1 MCHDHFQVELGPLIN
16 FIVGK
21 NGSGKSAV
29 LTAITLCLGGK
40 ASATNRGQSLKSF
53 IKEGKESATIVVRI
67 KNHGDGAYL
76 PDDYGQSILVERHF
90 SKSGTSSFKI
100 KAENGRIMSTKKAE
114 LDAIIDHFQLQF
126 DNPMNVL
133 SQDMAR
139 QFLSSSSPAEK
150 YKFFVKGVQLEQ
162 LDQDYRLMEESG
174 DQIEEKLQAKAQD
187 ISILE
192 DRMKKAFKRL
202 NISDQQSSLRD
213 RIKNIQGQMAWAQ
226 VEEQERI
233 KDSLEAEL
241 STTDSQKAEAEAEIE
256 RCDSA
261 IREVEAENET
271 AAEYTRGV
279 SARVENAQSERNDIQ
294 ARNDETMGERHELQ
308 AQQRGIRELRDN
320 TKSRVAETQQK
331 IEQETQRLANL
342 HGGGYAQKLEE
353 LEKARE
359 DAADTRRRIEA
370 HDKEINPDIRIAAE
384 QEIAAEPPVLQARRD
399 VQEAEAL
406 LQNLTRSDKSPG
418 FPDKMPLLLRAI
430 QQEQSFTEKPIGPV
444 GNFVTL
450 LKPEWSSILES
461 SFGMT
466 LNGFIVTS
474 KRDQSILSGIMQRV
488 NCGGHLDTSQHE
500 PDQQFDTVLRIDNE
514 LVRRQLVINHGIE
527 QNLLIESLEEASS
540 VLFDGERP
548 RNVKRCYCINQTDRR
563 RGIHLSYSRTG
574 EPSQTP
580 VSVYSGNPRMK
591 SDRNSQLR
599 VQRDTVAN
607 LRQTLN
613 SREEALRSARS
624 HHTRCKQARERHERM
639 RNELRVE
646 SQRKDDRV
654 EELEEA
660 LQRES
665 EGDGDLEILQAT
677 LREIESELQ
686 INEGSYNDAVNAIAD
701 VMQTIKTI
709 RQELKHKDD
718 EISQIK
724 EELKVAESEQQRVTD
739 KRRKKIA
746 EKNRAVERLEE
757 TNQTKTRLE
766 QKLEHAVKTVLE
778 YREKAS
784 MVSERVEIPEGE
796 TAESIDKK
804 LTRLQRDIH
813 RYDRELGGTRDE
825 IVSEAQKTKNDHEQA
840 QSQVLE
846 FQNLL
851 EILKRT
857 LKNRKDRWHV
867 FRSHISHRA
876 KVEPDITK
884 DSSEGR
890 GARTLSGG
898 EKSFSQVC
906 LLLAL
911 WEAMGSPVRCL
922 DEFDVY
928 MDHINRKMAIDMLLY
943 AARRS
948 IGRQFILITPGSRA
962 EITLDADVKVK
973 EDANSEHKWKDQL
986 KLPAKDGRP
995 QTEDVTATKGLEFED
1010 FYIKR
1015 ELMMGIFEAGFE
1027 KPSPIQEETIPVALT
1042 GRDILA
1048 RAKNGTGKTAAF
1060 IIPTLERIN
1069 PKSTKTQALILV
1081 PTRELAL
1088 QTSHVCKT
1096 LGKHLG
1102 INVMVTTGGTGLMDD
1117 IIRLND
1123 AVHILVGTPGRVLDL
1138 ASKGVADLSE
1148 CPTFVMDEADKLL
1161 SPEFTPVIE
1170 QLLSFHPKDR
1180 QVMLF
1185 SATFPMIVKS
1195 FKINQSIIFC
1205 NSTNRVELLAKKI
1218 TELGYSCFYSH
1229 ARMLQQHRNRVFH
1242 DFRNGVC
1249 RNLVCS
1255 DLLTRGIDIQAVNVV
1270 INFDFPKNAE
1280 TYLHRIGRSGRF
1292 GHLGLAINLINWDD
1306 RFNLYKIEQELG
1318 TEIQP
1323 IPQNIDKKLYVY
1335 DSPDTI
1341 PRPISNPVQ
1350 QAQGSATNPING
1362 DRRHNHHAAGGHYQ
1376 PRGRGSYR
1384 GGRGQGQRR
1393 NMQPQINT
1401 PQGHPGGKP
1410 QAPA

>member
-1 MCHDHFQVELGPLIN
+1 MSNRKRLSDSQESDDAVVESVARSSTSPQARKRPRVSVSPGSETSNQERNPITTVDLDQDEAELELLATQLIQEKYSFASDEPNVPSEHGIVERVECYNFMCHDHFQVELGPLIN

-90 SKSGTSSFKI
+90 NKSGASSFKI

-187 ISILE
+187 IYILE
-192 DRMKKAFKRL
+192 DRMKAALKRL
-202 NISDQQSSLRD
+202 DISNQQSSLRD

-233 KDSLEAEL
+233 KDSLEAEIF
-241 STTDSQKAEAEAEIE
+241 TMDSQKAEAEAEIE

-271 AAEYTRGV
+271 AAEYTKRV
-279 SARVENAQSERNDIQ
+279 SARVEIAQNERNDIQ

-320 TKSRVAETQQK
+320 IQSRVAETQQK
-331 IEQETQRLANL
+331 IAQETQRLTNL
-342 HGGGYAQKLEE
+342 HGGGYAQKLKE

-370 HDKEINPDIRIAAE
+370 HDKETNRSDVKAAAE
-384 QEIAAEPPVLQARRD
+384 QEDAAEPPVMQARRD

-406 LQNLTRSDKSPG
+406 LHNLTKEGGNRNPG

-461 SFGMT
+461 SFGTT

-488 NCGGHLDTSQHE
+488 NCSVPIFIGSGGHLDTSQHE
-500 PDQQFDTVLRIDNE
+500 PDQQFDTVLRVLQIDNE

-527 QNLLIESLEEASS
+527 QTLLIESLEEASS

-548 RNVKRCYCINQTDRR
+548 RSVKRCYCINQTDRR

-574 EPSQTP
+574 EPSQAP
-580 VSVYSGNPRMK
+580 VSLHSGNPRMK
-591 SDRNSQLR
+591 SDRDSQLR

-607 LRQTLN
+607 LRRVLS

-646 SQRKDDRV
+646 IQRKDDLV

-718 EISQIK
+718 EIFQIK

-766 QKLEHAVKTVLE
+766 QKLEHAVKIVLE

-825 IVSEAQKTKNDHEQA
+825 IVSEAQRTKNDYEQA
-840 QSQVLE
+840 RSQVQE
-846 FQNLL
+846 FQTLL

-857 LKNRKDRWHV
+857 LKNRRDRWHV

-876 KVEPDITK
+876 KAQFTYLLSERSFRGKLLADHENKVLDLQVEPDITK
-884 DSSEGR
+884 GSSEGR

-973 EDANSEHKWKDQL
+973 ELAE
-986 KLPAKDGRP
+986 P
-995 QTEDVTATKGLEFED
+995 QRG
-1010 FYIKR
+1010 
-1015 ELMMGIFEAGFE
+1015 
-1027 KPSPIQEETIPVALT
+1027 Q
-1042 GRDILA
+1042 A
-1048 RAKNGTGKTAAF
+1048 R
-1060 IIPTLERIN
+1060 
-1069 PKSTKTQALILV
+1069 
-1081 PTRELAL
+1081 
-1088 QTSHVCKT
+1088 
-1096 LGKHLG
+1096 
-1102 INVMVTTGGTGLMDD
+1102 
-1117 IIRLND
+1117 
-1123 AVHILVGTPGRVLDL
+1123 
-1138 ASKGVADLSE
+1138 
-1148 CPTFVMDEADKLL
+1148 
-1161 SPEFTPVIE
+1161 
-1170 QLLSFHPKDR
+1170 LSFR
-1180 QVMLF
+1180 Q
-1185 SATFPMIVKS
+1185 
-1195 FKINQSIIFC
+1195 
-1205 NSTNRVELLAKKI
+1205 
-1218 TELGYSCFYSH
+1218 
-1229 ARMLQQHRNRVFH
+1229 
-1242 DFRNGVC
+1242 
-1249 RNLVCS
+1249 
-1255 DLLTRGIDIQAVNVV
+1255 
-1270 INFDFPKNAE
+1270 
-1280 TYLHRIGRSGRF
+1280 
-1292 GHLGLAINLINWDD
+1292 
-1306 RFNLYKIEQELG
+1306 
-1318 TEIQP
+1318 
-1323 IPQNIDKKLYVY
+1323 
-1335 DSPDTI
+1335 
-1341 PRPISNPVQ
+1341 
-1350 QAQGSATNPING
+1350 
-1362 DRRHNHHAAGGHYQ
+1362 
-1376 PRGRGSYR
+1376 
-1384 GGRGQGQRR
+1384 
-1393 NMQPQINT
+1393 
-1401 PQGHPGGKP
+1401 
-1410 QAPA
+1410 